1 MSGFIVKVC
10 ASAAALVLLS
20 GVLYAG
26 SANDPVVRKREQRQ
40 EKRVNQGVKSGEL
53 TPREAGRL
61 EREQARIKQDEE
73 RMKADGKLTPLERK
87 KLQRE
92 QDRASRHIYKE
103 KHDAQKAK

>member
-26 SANDPVVRKREQRQ
+26 STNDPVVRKREQRQ